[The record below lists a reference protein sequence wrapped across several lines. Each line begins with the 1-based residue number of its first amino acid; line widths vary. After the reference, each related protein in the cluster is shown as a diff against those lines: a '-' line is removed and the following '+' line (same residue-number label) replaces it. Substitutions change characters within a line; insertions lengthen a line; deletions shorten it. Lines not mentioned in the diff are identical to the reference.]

1 MEQNICEMQITMN
14 HPLLMAL
21 PYKIHHLNGIHLSGL
36 IKWLTIKS
44 LSNQDVFMKSAGFV
58 DAGYDYINLDDC
70 IVTGRDASG
79 ELIPDA
85 QAFPNGVKELS
96 DFVHSQGMKFG
107 WCEADRA

>member
-1 MEQNICEMQITMN
+1 MGYNWT
-14 HPLLMAL
+14 
-21 PYKIHHLNGIHLSGL
+21 SGYVL
-36 IKWLTIKS
+36 ADEIKNLT
-44 LSNQDVFMKSAGFV
+44 LFMKSAGFV